1 MQGFARWAVALSLSL
16 SACGAGVEVDD
27 VEPTLDLPL
36 SARDTDRD
44 LDRDPP
50 AIAAH
55 RLARPG
61 NGPRSRWVHW
71 GSDGS
76 LVYDRT
82 ARGDRVPDFSYAGY
96 GGGGVALPR
105 VDAVVRLSPS
115 AGDDTRR
122 IQDAIDRVGRMPRDR
137 RGFRGAVELR
147 AGRFQVS
154 DTLRIN
160 RDGVVLRGAG
170 AGPNGTVLYDTR
182 RQGGQNSKPTT
193 LEVAGRAVDRM
204 PRTERNITDRYVPS
218 GTSRVTVRDASDLR
232 VGDRVVITRRWT
244 QSWIDRVGMDACNTR
259 GTRYDTSDRPYATC
273 IPGGDEWRAGR
284 EMHAERAVR
293 ALRGDEVVLDAP
305 LTFSIDD
312 DFGGATLAR
321 FDAGDRVSNVGVEKL
336 RGDSFHRNST
346 DEDHAW
352 HFIEVHAAEDVWVR
366 DVTAEH
372 FARSAVV
379 LGNGAVRVTVQDSA
393 YINPVSEVSGG
404 RRYAFDI
411 DGGQFVLVQR
421 CRADHARHAFVTGS
435 TTMGPNVFLQCE
447 ATRSYTSSEMHSDWS
462 TGLLYDRV
470 REHEIQ
476 IHNENRTSDGHGWG
490 GAESVLWNVTA
501 DALVV
506 ASPPTSQNWVIGARV
521 GRRGGD
527 AYWDE
532 TGHAVEP
539 GSLYLAQLRDRLGQ
553 AAVDAVAR

>member
-1 MQGFARWAVALSLSL
+1 MQGSVRWVVALSLSL
-16 SACGAGVEVDD
+16 AACGADLEGDD

-36 SARDTDRD
+36 SARDGDRD

-50 AIAAH
+50 AITAH

-61 NGPRSRWVHW
+61 NGPRSRWVRW

-76 LVYDRT
+76 LVYERT
-82 ARGDRVPDFSYAGY
+82 SQGDRVPDFSHAGY

-105 VDAVVRLSPS
+105 VEAAVRLSPS

-122 IQDAIDRVGRMPRDR
+122 IQSAIDQVGRLPRDR

-182 RQGGQNSKPTT
+182 RQGGQNSKPATI
-193 LEVAGRAVDRM
+193 VVGGGGVDRM

-244 QSWIDRVGMDACNTR
+244 QAWIDRVGMDACNTR
-259 GTRYDTSDRPYATC
+259 GTRYDTSDRPESTC
-273 IPGGDEWRAGR
+273 IPGGDEWRPGR
-284 EMHAERAVR
+284 EMRSERTVR
-293 ALRGDEVVLDAP
+293 ALRGNEVLLDAP
-305 LTFSIDD
+305 LTFSIDE

-321 FDAGDRVSNVGVEKL
+321 FEAGGRVSNAGVERL
-336 RGDSFHRNST
+336 RGDSFRRSAT

-352 HFIEVHAAEDVWVR
+352 HFIEVRGAEDVWVR
-366 DVTAEH
+366 DITAEH
-372 FARSAVV
+372 YARSAVV
-379 LGNGAVRVTVQDSA
+379 LANGALRVTVQDSA
-393 YINPVSEVSGG
+393 YINPASTVSGG

-411 DGGQFVLVQR
+411 DGGQLILVQR

-435 TTMGPNVFLQCE
+435 NTMGPNVFLQCE

-470 REHEIQ
+470 REREIQ
-476 IHNENRTSDGHGWG
+476 VHNENRTSDGHGWG
-490 GAESVLWNVTA
+490 GAGSVLWNVTA
-501 DALVV
+501 DTLVV
-506 ASPPTSQNWVIGARV
+506 ASPPTSQNWVIGARA

-532 TGHAVEP
+532 TGNAVEP

-553 AAVDAVAR
+553 SAVDAVTR